1 MSDYQNQISSVEKF
15 ENNKLSVCLFSTSQ
29 QLSNLVTQLL
39 NSDRYELNC
48 FNSKLDSIDFI
59 SSNPEQI
66 DCIVLN
72 EDIETRAVLKH
83 LWQSKILLPTIIVK
97 LEQPPK
103 ILLEEIDSLDDYLML
118 PANNIYHQAEI
129 HLYLTQLAEINSY
142 VNVAITKFV
151 NLVPSSSCDCILSDK
166 SQQIL
171 QNLAAQQNRLTKK
184 IKQSLGN
191 SRIDARRNPQVF
203 YKNLSKS
210 KQEKLEQK
218 LISNYRQI
226 LINYF
231 DNNSK
236 IKKMIDEFVGQAF
249 FNNISTS
256 QIIEI
261 HMELIDNFAYQLK
274 IEGRNEDIL
283 LDYRLPLI
291 DIMAHLC
298 EMYRRSTSNEQVFWK
313 LLFAVEQS
321 V

>member
-1 MSDYQNQISSVEKF
+1 MSDYQNQISSVEFKT
-15 ENNKLSVCLFSTSQ
+15 NKLSICLFSTNQ

-39 NSDRYELNC
+39 NGDRYELIY
-48 FNSKLDSIDFI
+48 FDSKLDLVDCI

-72 EDIETRAVLKH
+72 EDLETKAVSKH
-83 LWQSKILLPTIIVK
+83 LWQLEILLPTIILE
-97 LEQPPK
+97 LEQPKK
-103 ILLEEIDSLDDYLML
+103 ILLEEIDNLDNCSVLRS
-118 PANNIYHQAEI
+118 NNIYHRAEI
-129 HLYLTQLAEINSY
+129 HLYLTQLAEIKLYINI
-142 VNVAITKFV
+142 AITKFI
-151 NLVPSSSCDCILSDK
+151 NLVPSSSCDCVPFHK
-166 SQQIL
+166 SQQIR
-171 QNLAAQQNRLTKK
+171 QNLAKQQNRLTKK
-184 IKQSLGN
+184 IDRRLSNIRVGE
-191 SRIDARRNPQVF
+191 RRNPQVF

-210 KQEKLEQK
+210 KQEKLKQK

-231 DNNSK
+231 DNNST
-236 IKKMIDEFVGQAF
+236 IKKLINEFVGEAF

-298 EMYRRSTSNEQVFWK
+298 EMYRRSTYNE
-313 LLFAVEQS
+313 LFL
-321 V
+321 